1 MAPREVEAALPM
13 HPYAAKMLLRR
24 LGGRSSEQIRA
35 SACAIADLEWWTR
48 GGSDYDDRVALTVAV
63 RRAAGETAPG

>member
-1 MAPREVEAALPM
+1 MDLQR
-13 HPYAAKMLLRR
+13 LL
-24 LGGRSSEQIRA
+24 
-35 SACAIADLEWWTR
+35 DLR